1 MPNAFIEAERRQQ
14 ALMPIASETPS
25 PANAF
30 IAAERR
36 SSNAFIAADLRQAQP
51 AIALTPAE
59 PSLVGATVRNIPRQ
73 LMQSFEQTAL
83 LGTAVARGASA
94 AIGADTLTGWLDKEM
109 DRMGT
114 NLQEIASSF
123 EGRLDE
129 DASFWRKA
137 TNLPT
142 VIPVGIDLGLQ
153 LLMTGGVAKVARE
166 GVEAAAR
173 PLLMK
178 SLPEQLIKKNA
189 LEAAEGALAAGIR
202 SEIVD
207 NAQKLAIDK
216 AKKWGQGAA
225 IGAATAF
232 GTGME
237 AAGVYSEALRM
248 GKSDWDAGWDAAQ
261 SMLATGGLNL
271 VTAGIITGAMPYGM
285 LNSWT
290 QRIISAGLE
299 GGAEWVEEGLQFGI
313 INEDM
318 ARTFEGMIQSPEI
331 LLPAILAGGVLHDS
345 AAPAPRIEHV
355 GATVERV
362 GAGSVRTLADLV
374 AGGREKLTPEQLS
387 EEATQPLP
395 EGAKLDARGK
405 LRDARGK
412 FIKDTRQPRAIKN
425 LVAGTIA
432 RNLQVADYAVVLR
445 DDGVPETIELRSQD
459 KAGRAQMPFLS
470 YNNAERVGDYIIAG
484 NKAMIPLD
492 RVVEIGEYAEN
503 GERRTLV
510 SDEKTSKVVRSREEV
525 LKRMKGGLTSEDM
538 LALQAE
544 QPGPAPERLAVSFK
558 TAKNKTYEWFKSS
571 MERAA
576 GYTHFKRTEREG
588 EGKKKKQVVA
598 EERTSNRTVFV
609 NRDTALRLAQLS
621 ADDAEAQWNFITRQE
636 GDELWVGVQSQQIE
650 GGEGRF
656 QASGLPKRDLVPVEL
671 NENKIVLGDSVTA
684 IKYDVTEE
692 QLEAEKQWELKKR
705 LWDRQQ
711 QIVRNFPRQPL
722 MDSRGVLV
730 TAPSLGATLDE
741 DVTLGDAFGA
751 LASFVTDGG
760 TQQALFDG
768 VATPEEVVGELF
780 AEQGLLEFKKRGRVK
795 QVVRGAEQSEEQYE
809 ASLQAYLVMVGQ
821 VRSAL
826 GTFAS
831 HAKEAELGP
840 WQVLYQIK
848 GFHGT
853 GKKLQNGELAV
864 NYEVAHTGA
873 GDMWQG
879 WGIYVSEVPEVAE
892 YYAKLGQKPKLIAQ
906 YLDDIEQFL
915 AKHSIPNTHTAVS
928 TVRYISEASA
938 SVSDIAS
945 QIDLTIS
952 TTERLIER
960 ASDQSIR
967 ESYERDIID
976 IQLVKSHISEI
987 QRTLKRLSPVY
998 RHHTTINV
1006 EQDELLDWDKPF
1018 EEQSEKVKVALRSM
1032 YSRDSLR
1039 GLTGR
1044 EVYHLLWNRLEDDL
1058 APSRTEREYESLY
1071 GDLRLQ
1077 AQEATSKALLAAGIK
1092 GNRYLTRRSKERP
1105 DSPRRYNFVIFDE
1118 TLVQVEQSDILW
1130 QKAKTSKK
1138 NINET
1143 TTEKQARRRYVS
1155 AMNRWSFHAN
1165 MLEAAKQL
1173 KTMNPEV
1180 AAALTTDWVYM
1191 QAEGWAAMTGRNVSS
1206 YYETELG
1213 QMIVST
1219 QRKKATADAYKAGLL
1234 QAKRNPVADK
1244 SSDEQLVEEFIKRY
1258 ASVTKK
1264 KDTSGPFLFIASLF
1278 LPDGR
1283 NYVVDI
1289 EKHEQAHDWLK
1300 ARILNGASEVSSI
1313 AATVNLVNRAE
1324 RLGIVWTGQYTTRP
1338 WNVGTRGS
1346 TLPGAAVTPSVLDF
1360 LEALEKTFSPK
1371 NPNRP
1376 YREAALEKDVA
1387 QPREN
1392 FTSIGRQRWTSIPEV
1407 GSKAEI
1413 VPALQ
1418 ATIKLLQQAEVG
1430 ATAEKLARE
1439 YYSAIAEG
1447 MHYPTNKK
1455 HPKYMYFETL
1465 LRDAEERIVDE
1476 LTPRTFAAQMEKL
1489 EAIKTVRDASN
1500 WKLPRMSVVEDS
1512 RFLQTATHE
1521 GHHMFLE
1528 EHWQL
1533 FVNLLKDRYNDKHMT
1548 PEEFVQTVRT
1558 SVYGNWLSEK
1568 SYEWMLNALKNKQFF
1583 TWLQVN
1589 NAHTIGSVM
1598 QEPLTRM
1605 FEQLG
1610 DSNPIYYP
1618 GALLAGEAVLRYY
1631 QELDPL
1637 YAAMY
1642 VLEEDDLENKL
1653 FPFQSATD
1661 EWVYGAF
1668 TPATKDVHF
1677 WMGADLH
1684 TFLHE
1689 HAHAWLHAIPQKER
1703 DKFGKWAHGGEYK
1716 RGQEWTSEAHE
1727 KFADAMMTW
1736 AIDPRAK
1743 APAGME
1749 GVFAG
1754 VGRYLLALDKARR
1767 ASDTDPYLPLP
1778 DAKFSPLMQRMFKN
1792 LEIRFML
1799 EGDDRELR
1807 NLAARAWAQ
1816 EKAKK
1821 SEKTNTLGEEVE
1833 ALRELLG
1840 SDPLT
1845 KEQYESVLERA
1856 MRAQEDPDFWAK
1868 ITEKVEN
1875 GTLDVAD
1882 HYATAWRMRQERE
1895 QFVAELMRVVQR
1907 RDKEGMKVV
1916 VNRWRQRRL
1925 QEHIDVFLNLRNQAG
1940 RTLLAYKLYVAEP
1953 TQVAMVSKQVHK
1965 KYGDKGLALLQKMLE
1980 TPEDMDAHITEL
1992 KRQEM
1997 PELKDYWYQTYYN
2010 WILSSPRTWGVNTVG
2025 TGLWAAFNQMVHRP
2039 LAAGVDKA
2047 AYWIAG
2053 TDSGVG
2059 KWLGKLYYGDKE
2071 RSRQYFFTHLMPKL
2085 SVLQLG
2091 AKHGKEVMTTNEI
2104 NSVHGLKELDLNV
2117 RQISALQ
2124 RFGFVDDKAL
2134 LPRLLGKK
2142 KGAFEEFVR
2151 KYYAPFTSIP
2161 TRIMRA
2167 SDMVFKTIAYEE
2179 SMRDQFERAA
2189 LRLHSKNHAERAAFV
2204 SGMMA
2209 ELAENPRAEKF
2220 APYRQEAELAARYS
2234 TFMDYAG
2241 AFTRHLNLLR
2251 EETVPWLKM
2260 VVPFLNTHMNLLKR
2274 AAEMTPGLG
2283 LLFEQQYR
2291 TDPKFIADAP
2301 GHRAADI
2308 LAKQLEG
2315 MAIAWVVMAMMDD
2328 DDITGAAPTD
2338 AKERDRFYNSGKLP
2352 YAIRYGDKYYSFEF
2366 LEPFNVPLSIFADL
2380 KKLAREKPDMDPDE
2394 FSAMLVAAA
2403 TGIGGR
2409 LLKPAFLD
2417 QFTEYSSI
2425 RSEEN
2430 KAKSIG
2436 RTAESVLVPF
2446 SGMLRWI
2453 KKQVN
2458 IAKHDGVYVP
2468 QETEGVLL
2476 GKMFPLY
2483 TDMIEMAT
2491 GEPIVRE
2498 YDVLTVWGEPMVIS
2512 EHDYWKFW
2520 SAAIKEKS
2528 ATQDPAEL
2536 VFQDMTYYPG
2546 MPNRLVAMGRQQY
2559 KLDMEVYQQFLM
2571 GYGKQGK
2578 DAVRRL
2584 ATSQGFAAMSEL
2596 QRATVIEK
2604 LLGRIRDMH
2613 RKKAVAAQ
2621 LRKGLP
2627 QPEEL

>member
-1 MPNAFIEAERRQQ
+1 MPKFESYFTQSTPAVSAEQPKRFSDLFETAPLVGQQ
-14 ALMPIASETPS
+14 PKRFSDMFEPSDALPIAMPE
-25 PANAF
+25 
-30 IAAERR
+30 
-36 SSNAFIAADLRQAQP
+36 
-51 AIALTPAE
+51 PAE

-73 LMQSFEQTAL
+73 LVQSFEQTAL

-94 AIGADTLTGWLDKEM
+94 AIGADTLTGWLDGEM
-109 DRMGT
+109 ERIGAKLED
-114 NLQEIASSF
+114 IASSF
-123 EGRLDE
+123 EGRLPE

-142 VIPVGIDLGLQ
+142 VVPVAIDLGIQ
-153 LLMTGGVAKVARE
+153 LLATGGIAKIARE
-166 GVEAAAR
+166 GVEAAAK
-173 PLLMK
+173 PLFMK
-178 SLPEQLIKKNA
+178 QLPEQLLRKNA
-189 LEAAEGALAAGIR
+189 LEAAEGALQAGIR

-207 NAQKLAIDK
+207 NAKDLAIRK
-216 AKKWGQGAA
+216 AEKWGQGAA

-261 SMLATGGLNL
+261 SMLATSGLNL

-285 LNSWT
+285 LHSWA
-290 QRIISAGLE
+290 QRIISASLE

-313 INEDM
+313 INDDM
-318 ARTFEGMIQSPEI
+318 ARTLEGMVQSPEI
-331 LLPAILAGGVLHDS
+331 LIPAILAGAALHDS
-345 AAPAPRIEHV
+345 AAPLVRTEHV

-374 AGGREKLTPEQLS
+374 ASGREKLTPEQLA

-395 EGAKLDARGK
+395 EGTKLDARGK
-405 LRDARGK
+405 LRDARGRYAE
-412 FIKDTRQPRAIKN
+412 DTRTPRVIRN

-459 KAGRAQMPFLS
+459 KAGRAQLPFLS
-470 YNNAERVGDYIIAG
+470 YNNAEHVGDYIIAG

-503 GERRTLV
+503 GERRALV
-510 SDEKTSKVVRSREEV
+510 SDEKTSKIVRGREEV
-525 LKRMKGGLTSEDM
+525 LKRMKGGLTEEDM

-544 QPGPAPERLAVSFK
+544 PPGPQPERLAVSFK
-558 TAKNKTYEWFKSS
+558 TAKNKTYEWFKTSE
-571 MERAA
+571 ERAA
-576 GYTHFKRTEREG
+576 GYTHLKTTEQVAEEG
-588 EGKKKKQVVA
+588 KKKKKQVVT
-598 EERTSNRTVFV
+598 EERTSDRTVFV
-609 NRDTALRLAQLS
+609 DKDTALTLARLR
-621 ADDAEAQWNFITRQE
+621 ADDPAAQWNFITRRAGE
-636 GDELWVGVQSQQIE
+636 ELQVGVVSQAIE

-656 QASGLPKRDLVPVEL
+656 AASGLPKRGLIPVEL
-671 NENKIVLGDSVTA
+671 NADKIELGDPVTS

-692 QLEAEKQWELKKR
+692 QLEAEKQWQIKKN

-711 QIVRNFPRQPL
+711 QIVRGFPRQPL
-722 MDSRGVLV
+722 MDSRGRLV
-730 TAPSLGATLDE
+730 TAPSLGATMGEEL
-741 DVTLGDAFGA
+741 TLGDAFGA
-751 LASFVTDGG
+751 LASFVEDEN
-760 TQQALFDG
+760 TQMALFDG
-768 VATPEEVVGELF
+768 TATPEDVVGELF

-795 QVVRGAEQSEEQYE
+795 QVVRGAKQSEEDYE
-809 ASLQAYLVMVGQ
+809 SALQAYLVMVGQ

-831 HAKEAELGP
+831 NAAETELGP
-840 WQVLYQIK
+840 KQVLYQMK

-853 GKKLQNGELAV
+853 GKKLQGGELSV
-864 NYEVAHTGA
+864 NYEVAHTGS

-879 WGIYVSEVPEVAE
+879 WGVYISEVPEVAE
-892 YYAKLGQKPKLIAQ
+892 YYAKLGQTAKSIEETDGA
-906 YLDDIEQFL
+906 IEQFL
-915 AKHSIPNTHTAVS
+915 VQNNIPHTVDSSVDVRMIMEHAHASNVSLAESISRKLVELQTNPALYGDS
-928 TVRYISEASA
+928 RLLRALLPLADKLSETVK
-938 SVSDIAS
+938 
-945 QIDLTIS
+945 
-952 TTERLIER
+952 
-960 ASDQSIR
+960 IR
-967 ESYERDIID
+967 NA
-976 IQLVKSHISEI
+976 
-987 QRTLKRLSPVY
+987 TY
-998 RHHTTINV
+998 RHHLVVNV

-1018 EEQSEKVKVALRSM
+1018 EEQSEKVKAALQRV
-1032 YSRDSLR
+1032 LR
-1039 GLTGR
+1039 TVRQRIAWEGRTG
-1044 EVYHLLWNRLEDDL
+1044 EEIYETLWNYHYEVQRNSTPGADTHVELVETRLS
-1058 APSRTEREYESLY
+1058 AQMYTSSL
-1071 GDLRLQ
+1071 LN
-1077 AQEATSKALLAAGIK
+1077 SVGIK
-1092 GNRYLTRRSKERP
+1092 GNRYLTRRSKEQPGARQ
-1105 DSPRRYNFVIFDE
+1105 RYNFVIFDE
-1118 TLVQVEQSDILW
+1118 RLVQVEQSDILW
-1130 QKAKTSKK
+1130 SKGKTSKK

-1143 TTEKQARRRYVS
+1143 TTDKQARRRYVS
-1155 AMNRWSFHAN
+1155 AMSRWSFHAN
-1165 MLEAAKQL
+1165 MLEAAKRL

-1180 AAALTTDWVYM
+1180 AAALTTDWVYA
-1191 QAEGWAAMTGRNVSS
+1191 QAEAWAAMTGRNVAS

-1213 QMIVST
+1213 KMVVST
-1219 QRKKATADAYKAGLL
+1219 QRKKATADAYEAGLL
-1234 QAKRNPVADK
+1234 QAMRRPISVDAELQEQAEAVGWVFSDK
-1244 SSDEQLVEEFIKRY
+1244 Q
-1258 ASVTKK
+1258 AW
-1264 KDTSGPFLFIASLF
+1264 IAS
-1278 LPDGR
+1278 PDR
-1283 NYVVDI
+1283 RVPIQDVRP
-1289 EKHEQAHDWLK
+1289 K
-1300 ARILNGASEVSSI
+1300 AVALMKLLLDFFDPNKPRPSYENTYI
-1313 AATVNLVNRAE
+1313 A
-1324 RLGIVWTGQYTTRP
+1324 
-1338 WNVGTRGS
+1338 
-1346 TLPGAAVTPSVLDF
+1346 SVLDPNEPDTIGLQYQHGDEKEAF
-1360 LEALEKTFSPK
+1360 LSRVRELTGYMEELQLTHSQAYMRAPYAVADGMRSGEHNAVSTVIKQEILDAQQDVINAIAQKGATSELQRKLALTQVLLQPGSWTMPK
-1371 NPNRP
+1371 
-1376 YREAALEKDVA
+1376 ALVKD
-1387 QPREN
+1387 
-1392 FTSIGRQRWTSIPEV
+1392 QRLAGGNT
-1407 GSKAEI
+1407 AEI
-1413 VPALQ
+1413 RTSMR
-1418 ATIKLLQQAEVG
+1418 TIV
-1430 ATAEKLARE
+1430 
-1439 YYSAIAEG
+1439 S
-1447 MHYPTNKK
+1447 
-1455 HPKYMYFETL
+1455 
-1465 LRDAEERIVDE
+1465 
-1476 LTPRTFAAQMEKL
+1476 
-1489 EAIKTVRDASN
+1489 
-1500 WKLPRMSVVEDS
+1500 
-1512 RFLQTATHE
+1512 HE
-1521 GHHMFLE
+1521 GLHDFLGVHHNAFVDMLE
-1528 EHWQL
+1528 EQAATT
-1533 FVNLLKDRYNDKHMT
+1533 T
-1548 PEEFVQTVRT
+1548 PEKFISALAN
-1558 SVYGNWLSEK
+1558 SVYGARHSAFFYTIMKQQMRDGTFFSWLRTADSDTVAHKVMTTLQEPFARAFERVLASDK
-1568 SYEWMLNALKNKQFF
+1568 SLLKESAAATTLGGRAFF
-1583 TWLQVN
+1583 TFLL
-1589 NAHTIGSVM
+1589 ALDP
-1598 QEPLTRM
+1598 EYAARM
-1605 FEQLG
+1605 VESTGDKFEQ
-1610 DSNPIYYP
+1610 
-1618 GALLAGEAVLRYY
+1618 RY
-1631 QELDPL
+1631 
-1637 YAAMY
+1637 MF
-1642 VLEEDDLENKL
+1642 K
-1653 FPFQSATD
+1653 SATD

-1668 TPATKDVHF
+1668 LPTTKDIHF

-1689 HAHAWLHAIPQKER
+1689 HAHAWLHAIPQQER
-1703 DKFGKWAHGGEYK
+1703 DKFGKWAHDGVYK
-1716 RGQEWTSEAHE
+1716 KGQEWTREAHE
-1727 KFADAMMTW
+1727 KFADAMTTW
-1736 AIDPRAK
+1736 AINPRAK
-1743 APAGME
+1743 APE
-1749 GVFAG
+1749 GLEGLFAG

-1767 ASDTDPYLPLP
+1767 ASDTDPYLPMP
-1778 DAKFSPLMQRMFKN
+1778 DAKFSPLMQRVFKN

-1840 SDPLT
+1840 GDPLT

-1856 MRAQEDPDFWAK
+1856 MRAQEDPDFWEKMA
-1868 ITEKVEN
+1868 EKVEN

-1895 QFVAELMRVVQR
+1895 QFVAELMHVVQR
-1907 RDKEGMKVV
+1907 RDKEGMRVV
-1916 VNRWRQRRL
+1916 VDRWRRRRL
-1925 QEHIDVFLNLRNQAG
+1925 QEHIDVFLNLRGQAG

-1953 TQVAMVSKQVHK
+1953 MQVAMVSKQVHK

-1980 TPEDMDAHITEL
+1980 SPENMDEYATEI
-1992 KRQEM
+1992 KRQEL
-1997 PELKDYWYQTYYN
+1997 PDLKDYWYQTYYN

-2047 AYWIAG
+2047 AYWISG

-2059 KWLGKLYYGDKE
+2059 KWVGKLYYGNND

-2085 SVLQLG
+2085 AVLQLG
-2091 AKHGKEVMTTNEI
+2091 AKHGREVLTTNEI

-2124 RFGFVDDKAL
+2124 RFGFVNDKAL
-2134 LPRLLGKK
+2134 LPRLLGSK
-2142 KGAFEEFVR
+2142 KGAFEKFVR
-2151 KYYAPFTSIP
+2151 NYYAPFTSFP

-2167 SDMVFKTIAYEE
+2167 SDMVFKTVAYEE
-2179 SMRDQFERAA
+2179 SMRDQFEREA
-2189 LRLHSKNHAERAAFV
+2189 LRMHPKDRAARAAFV
-2204 SGMMA
+2204 NGMMT
-2209 ELAENPRAEKF
+2209 ELASNPRAEKF

-2241 AFTRHLNLLR
+2241 QFTRHLNLLR

-2274 AAEMTPGLG
+2274 AAEMTPALG

-2291 TDPKFIADAP
+2291 KDPKFIADSP

-2315 MAIAWVVMAMMDD
+2315 MAIAWVVMAMLDD
-2328 DDITGAAPTD
+2328 DDIVGAAPSD
-2338 AKERDRFYNSGKLP
+2338 PKERDRFYNSGKLP
-2352 YAIRYGDKYYSFEF
+2352 YSIRYGDKYYSFEF

-2468 QETEGVLL
+2468 QETEGTLFA
-2476 GKMFPLY
+2476 KMFPLY

-2498 YDVLTVWGEPMVIS
+2498 YDTLTVWGEPMVIS

-2520 SAAIKEKS
+2520 SAAIKEKT

-2546 MPNRLVAMGRQQY
+2546 MPNRVVTVGRQQY

-2584 ATSQGFAAMSEL
+2584 ATSQGFSAMSEL
-2596 QRATVIEK
+2596 QKATVIEK
-2604 LLGRIRDMH
+2604 LLGRIRDAH

-2621 LRKGLP
+2621 IRKGLP